1 MDDRI
6 EKIKVCEERIR
17 ELSIS
22 EENKRRASMWKD
34 DDIWPPKPKGKEAI
48 PFTFD
53 IERIGLAKI
62 LGYSLI
68 KFYTDPI
75 EYVLRTMEA
84 AIYIFEEY
92 RDCTPIAPS
101 VSYWAGV
108 GFEFSL
114 FGMPTL
120 YTEED
125 TWIGREHL
133 LKERVPVGN
142 LEIPDFYENQAMK
155 DAFYFCEKM
164 RDVMSDDF
172 ELGFPQWDRSA
183 WGMAWQLRG
192 IENLIFDYME
202 DPGWVDDFL
211 GFLNAARFRWSDA
224 RAGMLGIDLQK
235 INLFNDEVG
244 TPVVSPGFYE
254 DVIFKTEKDASE
266 HFGGINYWHS
276 CGNTTLLIPLIN
288 KVPAVEMIHVSPW
301 TDRNAA
307 AAGYAEDRALQ
318 IVLHPVSEV
327 ICPESEDARRQVLL
341 DIKRIFKERPI
352 TVRADGFEIMY
363 SVERDTEQMKK
374 WVETANEVLI
384 ES

>member
-6 EKIKVCEERIR
+6 EKIKACEERIR

-34 DDIWPPKPKGKEAI
+34 DDTWPPKPKSEDVI

-62 LGYSLI
+62 LGYSLR
-68 KFYTDPI
+68 KFYADPI

-92 RDCTPIAPS
+92 RDCTPIGPS

-108 GFEFSL
+108 GFEFDL

-125 TWIGREHL
+125 TWIGREPL
-133 LKERVPVGN
+133 LKERTPVAE
-142 LEIPDFYENQAMK
+142 LEMPDFYESTAMK
-155 DAFYFCEKM
+155 ETFCFCEKM

-172 ELGFPQWDRSA
+172 EMGFPQWDRSA

-192 IENLIFDYME
+192 IDNLIFDYVE
-202 DPGWVDDFL
+202 DPEWVKDFL
-211 GFLNAARFRWSDA
+211 DFLNAARFQWSDA
-224 RAGMLGIDLQK
+224 RAHMLGIKHQK

-254 DVIFKTEKDASE
+254 DVILKTEKDVSD

-276 CGNTTLLIPLIN
+276 CGNTTMFIPFIDR
-288 KVPAVEMIHVSPW
+288 VPGVELIHVSPW
-301 TDRNAA
+301 TDRKTAA
-307 AAGYAEDRALQ
+307 ESYSPGKALQ
-318 IVLHPVSEV
+318 IVMHPVSEV
-327 ICPESEDARRQVLL
+327 VCPESEDTQRQVLSE
-341 DIKRIFKERPI
+341 IKQLFKERPI

-363 SVERDTEQMKK
+363 SVERDTEKMKD
-374 WVETANEVLI
+374 WVKTANEVLI